1 MYIQRFLITAI
12 VLPLAIAA
20 PIANIVGEKQSS
32 EAIGAVD
39 TYNAVASTPMTLRAR
54 QLLWTFL
61 APFGLKPFVDGINDA
76 LLAIGAK

>member
-20 PIANIVGEKQSS
+20 PIANTAGENQSS
-32 EAIGAVD
+32 KATGAVD
-39 TYNAVASTPMTLRAR
+39 KYDVVTSTPMTLRAR

-61 APFGLKPFVDGINDA
+61 APFGLEPVVDGINDT